1 MLCEICRL
9 SNFDT
14 HSHQREPPNYT
25 FAVIKRSSGGERL
38 AFNME
43 RAGAIV
49 FFIFLILC
57 ARIYEVRK
65 KNIMATRGS
74 PFCVWPRNTLLIHR
88 KIRDFA

>member
-25 FAVIKRSSGGERL
+25 FAVIKRSTGGERL
-38 AFNME
+38 AFNVD

-65 KNIMATRGS
+65 KTLWRRGVRL
-74 PFCVWPRNTLLIHR
+74 FCVRPRNTLVIHR